1 MPFPPSHTNKREHL
15 SIQKLAKITEQ
26 QNSTLGEKV
35 RCSFKNVRK
44 AAGFA
49 LRYWGENWYLCMGS
63 FINTWKNKD
72 NTWEDIQKSATSY
85 REYQLFLT
93 QDLGHFGYSLCVFT
107 WSFVAGTERCFCF
120 SKIHFSSSVPLFRST
135 DITMKNYFNLI

>member
-1 MPFPPSHTNKREHL
+1 
-15 SIQKLAKITEQ
+15 
-26 QNSTLGEKV
+26 
-35 RCSFKNVRK
+35 
-44 AAGFA
+44 
-49 LRYWGENWYLCMGS
+49 MGS

-107 WSFVAGTERCFCF
+107 WSFVAGTE
-120 SKIHFSSSVPLFRST
+120 
-135 DITMKNYFNLI
+135 